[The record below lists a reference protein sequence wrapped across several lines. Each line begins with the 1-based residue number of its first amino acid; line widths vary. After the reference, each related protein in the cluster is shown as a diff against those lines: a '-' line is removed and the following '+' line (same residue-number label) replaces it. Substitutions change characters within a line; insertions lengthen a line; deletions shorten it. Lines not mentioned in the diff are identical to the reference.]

1 MAGRRAQQLI
11 GTSTRDLKEV
21 GGLAAG
27 NEKSLSLISAA
38 EGFAKKAAESGRN
51 PPHPSARWNEIATMW
66 QEAIKRLE
74 SIPANDVQGYAEAQR
89 QLAEYRSNLSEVLVR
104 LQNEQEAVQALDR
117 ANRNLADLWA
127 SLPKDGKE
135 LNRNQTMGRFLAIR
149 TELDKVKSGTTVY
162 LPAQE
167 IKIQVQNQLRLLE
180 QAK

>member
-1 MAGRRAQQLI
+1 
-11 GTSTRDLKEV
+11 
-21 GGLAAG
+21 
-27 NEKSLSLISAA
+27 
-38 EGFAKKAAESGRN
+38 
-51 PPHPSARWNEIATMW
+51 MW

-127 SLPKDGKE
+127 SLPKDGKD